1 MPRSWCRS
9 PRWPW
14 QPPGSCVRRPPRRTA
29 WLLLV
34 AGLAAFALGDLRR
47 PDDLDPAGARAC
59 RRGLPGGVPAPGGR
73 PAPHAPAGGPAPWTG
88 PGWST
93 PRSSAPPRRSA
104 TGSSWSGRGI
114 DQGSWPTRAGSV
126 AYLVLDVALLAVA
139 TRLVAPGP
147 TRAVPSLLALGVA
160 AILAT
165 DVVYALRP
173 RRRPG
178 RPVRPAAPRLAAR
191 RRTARRCGDP
201 PRRCAARSR
210 PRRTATRPC
219 PACG

>member
-1 MPRSWCRS
+1 MSLAAVAVAAA
-9 PRWPW
+9 
-14 QPPGSCVRRPPRRTA
+14 GVVVRRPPRRSA

-34 AGLAAFALGDLRR
+34 AGLAAFALGDVIALTTSTRQGLGPADVAYLAAYPLLVAALHHMRR
-47 PDDLDPAGARAC
+47 RGDPALDRA
-59 RRGLPGGVPAPGGR
+59 GLVDAAIIGTTAALGYWVFLV
-73 PAPHAPAGGPAPWTG
+73 GPWV
-88 PGWST
+88 
-93 PRSSAPPRRSA
+93 
-104 TGSSWSGRGI
+104 

-173 RRRPG
+173 ARRPG

-191 RRTARRCGDP
+191 RRAARRRGHP
-201 PRRCAARSR
+201 PRGAAPGHGR
-210 PRRTATRPC
+210 RRTATRPC